1 MLSFLRRRTRPA
13 PAANS
18 ITPEVLRKIRALEVR
33 TRGLVQSLFSG
44 EYASVFHG
52 RGLEFSHVRQYQF
65 GDDVRAIDWKVTARR
80 QTPYVR
86 QFVEERDLLVVLIVD
101 ISASGR
107 LGPGERSTGEVAAE
121 VSAALAFAA
130 TRNNDRIALLL
141 VGDSVEHYVPPGSGR
156 KQVMRVLASLLTH
169 EAASRGTRLST
180 GLDRVARHIP
190 PRATIFLISD
200 FILDGSDPEFRHALA
215 RAARIHD
222 LVAIRLAAPTTG
234 ELPNVGWVELRDPE
248 SGRRIMVNTASRG
261 VRRRFRERTE
271 HANHHIAGAL
281 SSAGVETIEVD
292 TSGDALGAL
301 AAFFRRR
308 QRWTR

>member
-1 MLSFLRRRTRPA
+1 MFSLLRRRTPKA
-13 PAANS
+13 PGGNTIS
-18 ITPEVLRKIRALEVR
+18 PEVLRKIRALEVR

-107 LGPGERSTGEVAAE
+107 MGMGERSTGEVAAE
-121 VSAALAFAA
+121 VAAALAFAA

-141 VGDSVEHYVPPGSGR
+141 VGDTVEHYIAPGSGR
-156 KQVMRVLASLLTH
+156 KQVMRVLAAILTH

-200 FILDGSDPEFRHALA
+200 FILDGADADFPHALS

-222 LVAIRLAAPTTG
+222 LVAVRLGTPTTG
-234 ELPNVGWVELRDPE
+234 DLPNVGWVELRDPE
-248 SGRRIMVNTASRG
+248 SGRRIMVNTASRR
-261 VRRRFRERTE
+261 VRRRFRERT
-271 HANHHIAGAL
+271 AAAIDRVGSVLA
-281 SSAGVETIEVD
+281 SAAVETIEVD
-292 TSGDALGAL
+292 TAGDALGAL
-301 AAFFRRR
+301 SAFFRRR